1 MVIQSV
7 NAVRKLM
14 RYSLRIT
21 VIVKV
26 SVFRIIHYP
35 VALGII
41 PESGA
46 DFRVLFKSVVL

>member
-14 RYSLRIT
+14 CDRLRIT
-21 VIVKV
+21 VIIEIIIP
-26 SVFRIIHYP
+26 RIIHYP